1 MALTAELRSP
11 VITGQGAINTN
22 DGAYVGYLVT
32 VVTATG
38 VINIRDG
45 GATGAIL
52 DTIPVA
58 TAAGTMRNLAVPLR
72 VKTSLFAE
80 FVGGAT
86 GSITVFYN

>member
-11 VITGQGAINTN
+11 VITAQGSISPN

-32 VVTATG
+32 VATAVG
-38 VINIRDG
+38 VINVRDG
-45 GATGAIL
+45 GVGGAIL

-58 TAAGTMRNLAVPLR
+58 TAPGTMRNLAVPLR
-72 VKTSLFAE
+72 FKTNLFAE

-86 GSITVFYN
+86 GSITFFFN